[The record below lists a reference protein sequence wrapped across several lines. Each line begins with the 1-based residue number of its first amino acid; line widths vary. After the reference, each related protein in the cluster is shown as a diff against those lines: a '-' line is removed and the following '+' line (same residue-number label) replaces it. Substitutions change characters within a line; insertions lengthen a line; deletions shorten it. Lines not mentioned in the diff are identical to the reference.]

1 MSRTRIRTDSGLTAG
16 ARRCYTSGMDPQL
29 LDLIC
34 EGIAI
39 GVCPIADDDDLRL
52 LLAALERLV
61 DAPDPRAVVL
71 ERRRPRRRAGDR
83 PVESAVGDP
92 RLP

>member
-1 MSRTRIRTDSGLTAG
+1 MH
-16 ARRCYTSGMDPQL
+16 PQL

-61 DAPDPRAVVL
+61 DAPDARAVGVL
-71 ERRRPRRRAGDR
+71 NGHAFGCGWRGPRSQN
-83 PVESAVGDP
+83 PSFW
-92 RLP
+92 